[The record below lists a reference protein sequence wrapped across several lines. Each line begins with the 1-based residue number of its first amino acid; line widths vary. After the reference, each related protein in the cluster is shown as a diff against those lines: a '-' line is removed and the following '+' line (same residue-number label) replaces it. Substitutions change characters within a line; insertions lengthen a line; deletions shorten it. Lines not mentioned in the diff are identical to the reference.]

1 MLPPSHRWQKKWH
14 YNANYFQGF
23 EGEID
28 TCHTTFLHRFVD
40 LSNLSPG
47 LRAAHGNWQKDGM
60 PSIHLRPTDYGF
72 YYGSQRNTA
81 DGAYNWRI
89 TQWILPSNS
98 IIPHPKYPIS
108 SRAYIPIDDENTFVF
123 GTSFNPEA
131 PMTQEERDYLETG
144 LGAAP
149 QTIPGTFTPVVNRE
163 NDYMLDRE
171 SQRAG
176 NSTGI
181 PGVNNQ
187 DRALVESMGPIVDRE
202 NEHLGTSDVAVI
214 AARRKLIQL
223 ARDLADG
230 KEPVLPH
237 SPAMFGVRAVDVVS
251 KNPDLDAVVETFSDQ
266 IKLPAA

>member
-1 MLPPSHRWQKKWH
+1 
-14 YNANYFQGF
+14 
-23 EGEID
+23 
-28 TCHTTFLHRFVD
+28 
-40 LSNLSPG
+40 
-47 LRAAHGNWQKDGM
+47 
-60 PSIHLRPTDYGF
+60 
-72 YYGSQRNTA
+72 
-81 DGAYNWRI
+81 
-89 TQWILPSNS
+89 
-98 IIPHPKYPIS
+98 
-108 SRAYIPIDDENTFVF
+108 
-123 GTSFNPEA
+123 

>member
-1 MLPPSHRWQKKWH
+1 
-14 YNANYFQGF
+14 
-23 EGEID
+23 
-28 TCHTTFLHRFVD
+28 
-40 LSNLSPG
+40 
-47 LRAAHGNWQKDGM
+47 M

-187 DRALVESMGPIVDRE
+187 DRALFESMGPIVDRE
-202 NEHLGTSDVAVI
+202 NGHLGTSDVAVI

-237 SPAMFGVRAVDVVS
+237 NPAMFGVRAVDVVS
-251 KNPDLDAVVETFSDQ
+251 KNPDLDAVVETFGDQ